1 METDIARYPT
11 RKMTVHYDDFPNRSN
26 LLHVKTMN
34 TNDRSSTEIQ
44 LLPDEAR
51 TMVDELTKF
60 LALAAQNDPIRYGG
74 YALTTGVDDDAPPV
88 PQFDGV
94 VKRALVKRALV

>member
-1 METDIARYPT
+1 METDIAKYPT
-11 RKMTVHYDDFPNRSN
+11 RQMTVRYGNFPNRSN

-51 TMVDELTKF
+51 TMVDELTRF

-74 YALTTGVDDDAPPV
+74 YAPSV

-94 VKRALVKRALV
+94 VKRAREVCADGAN